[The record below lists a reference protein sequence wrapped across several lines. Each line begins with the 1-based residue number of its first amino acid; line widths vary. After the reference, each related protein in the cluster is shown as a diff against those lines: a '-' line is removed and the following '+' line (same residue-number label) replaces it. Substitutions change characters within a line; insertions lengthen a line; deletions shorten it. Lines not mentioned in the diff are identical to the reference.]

1 MEKELKSVHQ
11 KAEEEKASIHR
22 ALSEKLA
29 ARDADIKVLQE
40 EVRLKSRDLR
50 QVRSL
55 AQMILDQRSEIE
67 TFFLE
72 AIEQV
77 KKERRRKSEIKQ
89 KTSSVKALPPISQ
102 RKIKS

>member
-1 MEKELKSVHQ
+1 MHELNKQKSMLKEMNSKMESELKNVHS

-22 ALSEKLA
+22 ALSDKLSS
-29 ARDADIKVLQE
+29 RDADIKVLQE

-77 KKERRRKSEIKQ
+77 KKERRRK
-89 KTSSVKALPPISQ
+89 
-102 RKIKS
+102 